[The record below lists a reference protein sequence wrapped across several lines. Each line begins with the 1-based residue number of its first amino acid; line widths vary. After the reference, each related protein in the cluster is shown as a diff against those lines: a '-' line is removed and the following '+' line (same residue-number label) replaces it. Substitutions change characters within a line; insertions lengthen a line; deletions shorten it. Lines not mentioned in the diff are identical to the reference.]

1 MPPRADS
8 SPSMFSRRDWL
19 RMWLQAAAVS
29 TLVLTVYF
37 IGYELIEQLWMKEH
51 LPVDRLFTLH
61 RYRGLLA
68 SMLIGTTS
76 IYVIWRS
83 RRSYDQAFAQAYV
96 EVEETMKARTR
107 ALEQN
112 QAFTERLFDAL
123 QDRLIV
129 LDRNGVI
136 VKANRVALEGISCRS
151 PVGHT
156 CSMLGGACSPS
167 AEGCVAA
174 RAQRTRLP
182 IIGQCIRT
190 DARSGRMYAID
201 AYPVPDL
208 DGKGPLVIE
217 SARDITEAKQLEAR
231 VLYQEK
237 LAALGVLA
245 TGIAHDI
252 VNPLASM
259 SSELEMIEGETDL
272 GRVQASIAVLRGQVS
287 RIDRCLREMTD
298 FARRRGDEIS
308 AVPIRVAVD
317 DALRMVRHDPRAR
330 KVSFTIEVGAD
341 LPPLRLVEDHLVMV
355 LVNLL
360 INAFDAMPD
369 GGSLTL
375 RSRRDAGGV
384 TLTITDTGSGMSD
397 EIRKRALEPLFT
409 TKGGGKGTGLGLSV
423 SADIVRDAGGTLAL
437 TSSLGHGTTVTLHFG
452 AACFEGAEVASA

>member
-1 MPPRADS
+1 MIIQPDLS
-8 SPSMFSRRDWL
+8 SMFSRRDWARVWL
-19 RMWLQAAAVS
+19 RAAAVG
-29 TLVLTVYF
+29 TLLLAVYF
-37 IGYELIEQLWMKEH
+37 AGYELLEQLWMKER

-68 SMLIGTTS
+68 SALIGTTS

-83 RRSYDQAFAQAYV
+83 RRTHDQAFLQAYR
-96 EVEETMKARTR
+96 EVEEVMRTR
-107 ALEQN
+107 TLALDQN
-112 QAFTERLFDAL
+112 RAFTERLFDAL
-123 QDRLIV
+123 RDRLIV
-129 LDRNGVI
+129 VDRDGVI
-136 VKANRVALEGISCRS
+136 VKANRVAIESICGTS

-167 AEGCVAA
+167 EEGCVAI

-182 IIGQCIRT
+182 VIGQCIRT
-190 DARSGRMYAID
+190 DARTGRIYAID

-217 SARDITEAKQLEAR
+217 SARDITDEKQLEAR

-245 TGIAHDI
+245 AGIAHDI

-272 GRVQASIAVLRGQVS
+272 GRVRASIGVLRDQVG

-298 FARRRGDEIS
+298 FARRRGDERS
-308 AVPIRVAVD
+308 AVSIPVAVD

-330 KVSFTIEVGAD
+330 KVSFTVEVGDD

-355 LVNLL
+355 LVNLV

-369 GGSLTL
+369 GGSLTI
-375 RSRRDAGGV
+375 RGHHDAGGV
-384 TLTITDTGSGMSD
+384 TLSIADTGAGMSD
-397 EIRKRALEPLFT
+397 EIRTRALEPLFT

-423 SADIVRDAGGTLAL
+423 SADIVRGAGGTLSIS
-437 TSSLGHGTTVTLHFG
+437 SSLGQGTTVTLRFG
-452 AACFEGAEVASA
+452 AACFEREEAACA